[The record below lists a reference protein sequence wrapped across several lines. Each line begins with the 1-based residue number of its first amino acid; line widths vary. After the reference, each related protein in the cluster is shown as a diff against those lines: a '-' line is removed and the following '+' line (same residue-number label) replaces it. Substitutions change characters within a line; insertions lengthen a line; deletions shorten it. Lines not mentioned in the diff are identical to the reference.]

1 MFVFLDFHF
10 VSLSVY
16 RGCWRMYVVPVIAQ
30 HTTSNGIVLPVL
42 TTAVYTVAACVVVL

>member
-10 VSLSVY
+10 VSLLVY

-30 HTTSNGIVLPVL
+30 PTTSNGMALYYLLLLSTPLLPVS
-42 TTAVYTVAACVVVL
+42 